1 MRMLCGLLLCAACSA
16 HALSAGVTTGNSS
29 PASNQTL
36 GAIPEDRV
44 AGEPKPV
51 YLPDGR
57 LDKRV
62 ESGKLWTVLEGF
74 SPDEA
79 VKRARAA
86 GYLSKIE
93 VVPTSSNVEGCAPNT
108 VCRVDPFRWE
118 LDVGEDVNPG
128 MRLIIKKTYNIAA
141 PE

>member
-1 MRMLCGLLLCAACSA
+1 MRMLYGLLLCAACST
-16 HALSAGVTTGNSS
+16 HSLSSGLSTGTSASS
-29 PASNQTL
+29 SHTPDP
-36 GAIPEDRV
+36 IPDDRV
-44 AGEPKPV
+44 TAGELKPV

-74 SPDEA
+74 SPEEA
-79 VKRARAA
+79 VKRARVA
-86 GYLSKIE
+86 GYISKIE
-93 VVPTSSNVEGCAPNT
+93 VVPTSSNVEGCVPNT

-118 LDVGEDVNPG
+118 LDVGEDINPG
-128 MRLIIKKTYNIAA
+128 MRLVIKRTYDIAA

>member
-1 MRMLCGLLLCAACSA
+1 MRMLCGLLLCTACSA
-16 HALSAGVTTGNSS
+16 HSLSAGLSTGTSASS
-29 PASNQTL
+29 AAPA
-36 GAIPEDRV
+36 AIPDERR
-44 AGEPKPV
+44 AGDPQPV

-74 SPDEA
+74 APEEA
-79 VKRARAA
+79 IRRARVA
-86 GYLSKIE
+86 GYVSKID
-93 VVPTSSNVEGCAPNT
+93 VVDTQTNVEGCKPNT

-128 MRLIIKKTYNIAA
+128 MRLIIKRTYNIAA